1 MTLPELLKAA
11 RDRGGSDLH
20 LSVGAPPTIRIGGD
34 LRWLDLP
41 VLRAEDTHALA
52 VGALTAHQRAAF
64 DDGAEVD
71 LAFSM
76 EGVGR
81 CRCNVFRQKGSVGAV
96 FRLIPDAIRS
106 IEELGLPRVVGWLA
120 DRPRGLVLVTGPTGS
135 GKSTTLAAIVDRN
148 NTTRPLHIV
157 TIEDPI
163 EFVHGHRTALVSQ
176 RELRTDTKSFPQAL
190 RAVLREDPDV
200 VLIGELRDLETMEA
214 ALTVAETGHLT
225 LATLHTNSAAQTM
238 TRLVDA
244 FPAHQQPQ
252 VRTQLSLVLEGV
264 VCQTLVRTRDEAGR
278 VAALEILVA
287 TPAIRHLI
295 REDKVHQI
303 YGAMQ
308 AGQDRAGMQTMNQ
321 ALAQLV
327 EKRLVSRESALAA
340 SAHRDEL
347 AALLDRAGASRFAS
361 PVRRL
366 TGPGGSR

>member
-1 MTLPELLKAA
+1 MTLAELLNAT
-11 RDRGGSDLH
+11 RERGGSDLH
-20 LSVGAPPTIRIGGD
+20 LCVGAPPTVRIDGD

-52 VGALTAHQRAAF
+52 TSALTDSQRRTF
-64 DDGAEVD
+64 ESGVEVD
-71 LAFSM
+71 LAIAM
-76 EGVGR
+76 AGVGR
-81 CRCNVFRQKGSVGAV
+81 CRCNVFRQKGTVGAV
-96 FRLIPDAIRS
+96 FRLIPSS
-106 IEELGLPRVVGWLA
+106 ICALDDLGLPPVVGWLA

-135 GKSTTLAAIVDRN
+135 GKSTTLAAIVDRI
-148 NTTRPLHIV
+148 NTTRPVHIV

-163 EFVHGHRTALVSQ
+163 EFVHDHRMALVSQ
-176 RELRTDTKSFPQAL
+176 RELRTDTGSFPQAL

-200 VLIGELRDLETMEA
+200 VLIGELRDIETMAA

-225 LATLHTNSAAQTM
+225 LATLHTNSASQTM

-252 VRTQLSLVLEGV
+252 VRTQLSLVLEGI
-264 VCQTLVRTRDEAGR
+264 VCQTLLRTRDGAGR

-327 EKRLVSRESALAA
+327 ERRLVSRETALAA
-340 SAHRDEL
+340 STYRDEL
-347 AALLDRAGASRFAS
+347 AALLDRATSGRLVSS
-361 PVRRL
+361 VRRL
-366 TGPGGSR
+366 TDPRGR